1 MGTSGRRTLRR
12 PSRPGPE
19 SARTAYRGM
28 QRTSKSPFGFKL
40 KNRDLCRGAGRIVR
54 IVNDGWPSDKRQ
66 PDAVCRRLACLP
78 AFARKKLLS
87 AILKIFAVF
96 LSGFLSSKRKEL
108 GGRTMTDLNRQFDEN
123 VYDLNAILHPGSVF
137 DHPRDVLADA
147 TLSRAEKRAILA
159 SWASDAAAVTSCPSL
174 RAVPGAK
181 RLVPIDDI
189 LEALSSLDHSPRTPP
204 GGKPARLKSTD
215 RVAMAA

>member
-1 MGTSGRRTLRR
+1 
-12 PSRPGPE
+12 
-19 SARTAYRGM
+19 
-28 QRTSKSPFGFKL
+28 
-40 KNRDLCRGAGRIVR
+40 
-54 IVNDGWPSDKRQ
+54 
-66 PDAVCRRLACLP
+66 
-78 AFARKKLLS
+78 
-87 AILKIFAVF
+87 
-96 LSGFLSSKRKEL
+96 
-108 GGRTMTDLNRQFDEN
+108 MTDMNRHFDEN
-123 VYDLNAILHPGSVF
+123 VYDLNAILHPGTVF

-174 RAVPGAK
+174 QAIPGTK
-181 RLVPIDDI
+181 NVVSIDDI